1 MAEGK
6 IARKKEDDEEEEEEE
21 DPDKSPMLELQVWD
35 RDKLDD
41 DFMGRVG
48 IVDIFPLHVVWTK
61 HCSLAIAVKRKER
74 RPPIHLKSPKRDP
87 SVRPSFSAFISDSN
101 GLIGL
106 PPLFPLFPFA

>member
-1 MAEGK
+1 MANAKKKFSLPLPAHHHAGISVPNCNRKSSVAKKTLSPNWDLWVETPVAEGK

-48 IVDIFPLHVVWTK
+48 IVL
-61 HCSLAIAVKRKER
+61 
-74 RPPIHLKSPKRDP
+74 
-87 SVRPSFSAFISDSN
+87 
-101 GLIGL
+101 
-106 PPLFPLFPFA
+106 